1 MSDLSK
7 IKQKLSEDEDKIVKL
22 LSEIGCEYIK
32 LEQRG
37 SLITAQLPQK
47 FYSENRRAV
56 QVRIN
61 ENMSSYI
68 RNRGD
73 FKGDIFNLISYIHF
87 DKRGEEIQKNLYN
100 SKEFI
105 CNLFGW
111 KNFLNGSRNYKEK
124 IDYTSPLKDIIKQK
138 KSRRDIIRTNDV
150 LPESIMNMYYFYD
163 KPVPFKDWIE
173 EGISY
178 KTQIRY
184 GVGFDLESK
193 RVVFPIRNR
202 FGKLVGVKG
211 RTLDKNDDTKYLY
224 LYPCNNGYEWFN
236 FYIALPYILSEK
248 RVYILESEKSCMN
261 LHSNGVYNSLGI
273 GASDITLE
281 QSNIIKNLGL
291 DIEIVLCYDKDK
303 EIDEVRANAIKFD
316 DRKVFGMVD
325 TDNLLEGKQAPIDE
339 GIEVW
344 NKLVKNNIYPI
355 DIKNNDV

>member
-87 DKRGEEIQKNLYN
+87 DKRGAEIQKNLYN

-111 KNFLNGSRNYKEK
+111 KNFLNGSKNYKEK

-150 LPESIMNMYYFYD
+150 LPESIMDMYYFYD

-178 KTQIRY
+178 KTQIKY

-193 RVVFPIRNR
+193 RVVFPIYNR
-202 FGKLVGVKG
+202 FGDIVGVKG
-211 RTLDKNDDTKYLY
+211 RAVDDDVDPKYIYLY
-224 LYPCNNGYEWFN
+224 NCNISQEWYN
-236 FYIALPYILSEK
+236 WHLAHPYILMERK
-248 RVYILESEKSCMN
+248 VIIVESEKSCMKFTT
-261 LHSNGVYNSLGI
+261 NGICNTLAICS
-273 GASDITLE
+273 SDISDF
-281 QSNIIKNLGL
+281 QVDMIKKLGL
-291 DIEIVLCYDKDK
+291 DIEIYLAYDKDK
-303 EIDEVRANAIKFD
+303 TPKEVREQAKKFSG
-316 DRKVFGMVD
+316 RKVYGIVD
-325 TDNLLEGKQAPIDE
+325 MEDMLGEKDAPIDCGYE
-339 GIEVW
+339 TW
-344 NKLVKNNIYPI
+344 KYLYKNHAYEIPI
-355 DIKNNDV
+355 